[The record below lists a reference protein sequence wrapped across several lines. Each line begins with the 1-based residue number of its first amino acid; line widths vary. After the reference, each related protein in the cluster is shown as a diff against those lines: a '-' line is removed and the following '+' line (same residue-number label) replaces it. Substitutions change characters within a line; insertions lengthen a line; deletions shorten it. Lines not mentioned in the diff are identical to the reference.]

1 MSDTLKAEI
10 SQLEDQ
16 RYAAMIAKDM
26 PALDRL
32 FADALV
38 YTHST
43 CLVDDKASYM
53 EGIRT
58 GKFDYRK
65 AERFDVS
72 MSVHN
77 GDTVIVTGRAHLDI
91 LASGTPKTLRNRF
104 TNVWVKGPKGWQMA
118 VWQSTPL
125 PA

>member
-1 MSDTLKAEI
+1 MSDAIKAEI
-10 SQLEDQ
+10 AKLEDQ
-16 RYAAMIAKDM
+16 RYAAMIQKDF
-26 PALDRL
+26 PALERI

-43 CLVDDKASYM
+43 CLVDDKKSYI
-53 EGIRT
+53 EGIRA

-65 AERFDVS
+65 AERFDVA

-77 GDTVIVTGRAHLDI
+77 GDTVIVTGRAQLEI
-91 LASGTPKTLRNRF
+91 VASGTPKTLRNRF
-104 TNVWVKGPKGWQMA
+104 TNVWIKGPAGWQMA